1 MTGFAIASALLVL
14 LSLGY
19 VLRPLL
25 QARALA
31 GASLVA
37 MLAIVTGL
45 TYTLVGTPNALDPA
59 QRVAPTTMTEAIDR
73 LEAELERDPNQV
85 EGWRLLGR
93 AYAAEGRPA
102 DALDALARA
111 LKLAPDDPD
120 LLTETAEARALA
132 AEGRRFDAEAVAML
146 RRALAQQPA
155 HQRARWFLGISQRQ
169 AMQPAEAAR
178 TWEPLL
184 AVVGPDAAGSL
195 RAQIDAARNE
205 AGLPPLP
212 AAPPPAAGPAT
223 STASITVS
231 VSLDPA
237 LLMRLPQNAVL
248 FVIARQPDGA
258 PIPVAVE
265 KLPAVRFP
273 VTVTLNDDDSLMP
286 TTRLSQLERVE
297 ITARI
302 SASGDASAQPGDFEA
317 STSVIDNGPDAAA
330 AVLIDRVVE

>member
-1 MTGFAIASALLVL
+1 MTGFAIASAVLVL

-25 QARALA
+25 RTRVGV

-37 MLAIVTGL
+37 MLAIVTGM

-59 QRVAPTTMTEAIDR
+59 QRVAPKTMTEAIDR
-73 LEAELERDPNQV
+73 LEAELGRDPNQV

-102 DALDALARA
+102 DARDALARA

-120 LLTETAEARALA
+120 LLTEAAEARALA
-132 AEGRRFDAEAVAML
+132 ADGRRFDAEAVAML
-146 RRALAQQPA
+146 RRALALQPA

-184 AVVGPDAAGSL
+184 AMVGVDAAGGL
-195 RAQIDAARNE
+195 RAQIDAARSD

-212 AAPPPAAGPAT
+212 AAPPEVAGP
-223 STASITVS
+223 SDDTANITVS

-237 LLMRLPQNAVL
+237 LLMRLPPDAVL
-248 FVIARQPDGA
+248 FVIARQPGGA

-273 VTVTLNDDDSLMP
+273 ITVTLNDDDSLMP

-297 ITARI
+297 ITARV
-302 SASGDASAQPGDFEA
+302 SASGDASAQAGDFEA
-317 STSVIDNGPDAAA
+317 TASVIENGPGAAA